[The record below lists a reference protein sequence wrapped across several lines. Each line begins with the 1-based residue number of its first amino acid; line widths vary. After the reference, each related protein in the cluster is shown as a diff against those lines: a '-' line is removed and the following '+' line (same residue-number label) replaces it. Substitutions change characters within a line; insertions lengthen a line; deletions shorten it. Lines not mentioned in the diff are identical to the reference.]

1 MANAIAYADLFQ
13 KTLDKQMTA
22 KLTSGWMEANA
33 GQVIYN
39 GGKTVK
45 IPTIS
50 MQGLGNYNRAT
61 GYANGD
67 VTLTYQTFEMTM
79 DRGRSFSLDAM
90 DVNESNFVANASNV
104 LGVFQSTKVVP
115 EVDAYRYASLASRII
130 ATDNAFD
137 RVTENYNPSPV
148 NIYGQLI
155 SDIAKIRDKVGDI
168 PLVITMSG
176 AVTPILHQ
184 SGDLNRMIVM
194 TDFKKGEISTR
205 VKSIDGIP
213 IIEVPS
219 ARMFSKYDFAANGDG
234 GFTKHRDAKTINWM
248 ITPLHGPIAVSKT
261 DKPRIFTPEENQ
273 SANAYKIDYRKYHDV
288 WITAEMLNVS
298 LVNIKEAKA

>member
-1 MANAIAYADLFQ
+1 MANQIAYADLFQ

-33 GQVIYN
+33 GQVIYD

-61 GYANGD
+61 GYVNGD

-104 LGVFQSTKVVP
+104 LGIFQSTQVVP
-115 EVDAYRYASLASRII
+115 EVDAYRYASLATRLID
-130 ATDNAFD
+130 TDNAFD
-137 RVTENYNPSPV
+137 RVTESYNPDPTD
-148 NIYGQLI
+148 IYVQLTE
-155 SDIAKIRDKVGDI
+155 DIAKVRDKAGDI
-168 PLVITMSG
+168 PLVITM
-176 AVTPILHQ
+176 ATPVAATLAQ
-184 SGDLNRMIVM
+184 SGDLTKMINV
-194 TDFKKGEISTR
+194 TDFQRGDITTK

-213 IIEVPS
+213 IVEVPS
-219 ARMFSKYDFAANGDG
+219 ARMFSKYTFNADGVG
-234 GFTKHRDAKTINWM
+234 GFTKHGTAKTINWM

-261 DKPRIFTPEENQ
+261 DKPRIFTPEQNQ
-273 SANAYKIDYRKYHDV
+273 SADAYKIDYRKYHDV
-288 WITAEMLNVS
+288 WITAEMLKVS
-298 LVNIKEAKA
+298 LLNIKETKA

>member
-1 MANAIAYADLFQ
+1 MANVIAYADLFQ

-50 MQGLGNYNRAT
+50 MQGLGNYNRGT
-61 GYANGD
+61 GYASGD

-79 DRGRSFSLDAM
+79 DRGRSFSLDSM

-130 ATDNAFD
+130 ATDDSFD
-137 RVTENYNPSPV
+137 RVTQNYTPDPV

-155 SDIAKIRDKVGDI
+155 SDISKIRDKAGDI
-168 PLVITMSG
+168 PLVITM
-176 AVTPILHQ
+176 ATPVAAILSQ
-184 SGDLNRMIVM
+184 SGDLARMINV
-194 TDFKKGEISTR
+194 TEFKRGEISTK
-205 VKSIDGIP
+205 VKSIDDIP
-213 IIEVPS
+213 IVSVPS
-219 ARMFSKYDFAANGDG
+219 ARMFSKYIFTADGAG
-234 GFTKHRDAKTINWM
+234 GFTKAGDAKTINWI
-248 ITPLHGPIAVSKT
+248 ITPLHAPIAVSKT
-261 DKPRIFTPEENQ
+261 DKVRIFTPEQNQ
-273 SANAYKIDYRKYHDV
+273 SADAWKIDYRKYHDV
-288 WITAEMLNVS
+288 WITDEMLKVS
-298 LVNIKEAKA
+298 LVNIKENKA

>member
-1 MANAIAYADLFQ
+1 MANNIAYADLFQ

-33 GQVIYN
+33 GQVIYD

-61 GYANGD
+61 GYVNGD
-67 VTLTYQTFEMTM
+67 VTLTYQTFTMTM

-104 LGVFQSTKVVP
+104 LGIFQSTQVVP
-115 EVDAYRYASLASRII
+115 EVDAYRYASLATRLID
-130 ATDNAFD
+130 TDNAFD
-137 RVTENYNPSPV
+137 RVTESYNPDPTD
-148 NIYGQLI
+148 IYIQLTE
-155 SDIAKIRDKVGDI
+155 DIAKVRDKAGDI
-168 PLVITMSG
+168 PLVITM
-176 AVTPILHQ
+176 ATPVAATLAQ
-184 SGDLNRMIVM
+184 SGDLTKMINVA
-194 TDFKKGEISTR
+194 DFQRGDVTTK

-213 IIEVPS
+213 IVEVPS
-219 ARMFSKYDFAANGDG
+219 ARMFSKYTFNADGVG
-234 GFTKHRDAKTINWM
+234 GFTKHGNAKTINWM

-261 DKPRIFTPEENQ
+261 DKPRIFTPEQNQ
-273 SANAYKIDYRKYHDV
+273 SADAYKIDYRKYHDV
-288 WITAEMLNVS
+288 WITAEMLKVS
-298 LVNIKEAKA
+298 LLNIKETKL

>member
-1 MANAIAYADLFQ
+1 MPNVINHADLFQ

-33 GQVIYN
+33 GQVIYD

-61 GYANGD
+61 GYVNGD

-104 LGVFQSTKVVP
+104 LGIFQSTQVVP
-115 EVDAYRYASLASRII
+115 EVDADRYESLATRLID
-130 ATDNAFD
+130 TDNAFD
-137 RVTENYNPSPV
+137 RVTESYNPDPTD
-148 NIYGQLI
+148 IYIQLTE
-155 SDIAKIRDKVGDI
+155 DIAKVRDKAGDI
-168 PLVITMSG
+168 PLVITM
-176 AVTPILHQ
+176 ATPVAATLAQ
-184 SGDLNRMIVM
+184 SGDLTKMINVA
-194 TDFKKGEISTR
+194 DFQRGDVTTK

-213 IIEVPS
+213 IVEVPS
-219 ARMFSKYDFAANGDG
+219 ARMFSKYTFNADGVG
-234 GFTKHRDAKTINWM
+234 GFTKHGTAKTINWM

-261 DKPRIFTPEENQ
+261 DKPRIFTPEQNQ
-273 SANAYKIDYRKYHDV
+273 SADAYKIDYRKYHDV
-288 WITAEMLNVS
+288 WITAEMLKVS
-298 LVNIKEAKA
+298 LLNIKETKL

>member
-1 MANAIAYADLFQ
+1 MGNTITHAELFQ

-50 MQGLGNYNRAT
+50 MQGLGNYSRST
-61 GYANGD
+61 GYVNGD
-67 VTLTYQTFEMTM
+67 VTLTYQTFDMKM

-90 DVNESNFVANASNV
+90 DVNETNFVANASTV

-115 EVDAYRYASLASRII
+115 EVDAYRYATISSKII
-130 ATDNAFD
+130 ATDVNFD
-137 RVTENYNPSPV
+137 RVTESYNPNAV
-148 NIYGQLI
+148 DIYGKLI
-155 SDIAKIRDKVGDI
+155 SDIAKVRDKVGDI
-168 PLVITMSG
+168 PLVITMST
-176 AVTPILHQ
+176 AVSAILSQ
-184 SGDLNRMIVM
+184 AGDLSRFISM
-194 TDFKKGEISTR
+194 TDFKKGEITTR
-205 VKSIDGIP
+205 VKSIDDTP

-219 ARMFSKYDFAANGDG
+219 ARMFSKYTFAADGAG
-234 GFTKHRDAKTINWM
+234 GFTKAADAKTINWM

-261 DKPRIFTPEENQ
+261 DKPRIFTPEQNQ
-273 SANAYKIDYRKYHDV
+273 SADAYKIDYRKYHDV

-298 LVNIKEAKA
+298 LVNIKETKA

>member
-1 MANAIAYADLFQ
+1 MPNQIAYADLFQ

-50 MQGLGNYNRAT
+50 MQGLGNYSRST
-61 GYANGD
+61 GYVNGD
-67 VTLTYQTFEMTM
+67 VTLTYQSFDMTM
-79 DRGRSFSLDAM
+79 DRGRSFSLDSM
-90 DVNESNFVANASNV
+90 DVNESNFVANAANV
-104 LGVFQSTKVVP
+104 LGVFQTTQVVP
-115 EVDAYRYASLASRII
+115 EVDAYRYSTLATRILD
-130 ATDNAFD
+130 TDQNFD
-137 RVTENYNPSPV
+137 RVTQNYVPNAV
-148 NIYGQLI
+148 DIYGKLI
-155 SDIAKIRDKVGDI
+155 SDIAKVRDKAGDI

-176 AVTPILHQ
+176 AVAPILHQ
-184 SGDLNRMIVM
+184 SGDLSRMIVM
-194 TDFKKGEISTR
+194 TDFKKGEIFTK

-219 ARMFSKYDFAANGDG
+219 ARMFSKYDFAANGAG
-234 GFTKHRDAKTINWM
+234 GFSKNGGAKTINWI

-261 DKPRIFTPEENQ
+261 DKPRIFTPEQNQ
-273 SANAYKIDYRKYHDV
+273 SADAYKIDYRKYHDV
-288 WITAEMLNVS
+288 WITAEMLKVS
-298 LVNIKEAKA
+298 HINIQEAK

>member
-1 MANAIAYADLFQ
+1 MANNIAYADLFQ

-33 GQVIYN
+33 GQVIYD

-61 GYANGD
+61 GYVNGD
-67 VTLTYQTFEMTM
+67 VTLTYQTFTMTM

-104 LGVFQSTKVVP
+104 LGVFQSTQVVP
-115 EVDAYRYASLASRII
+115 EVDAYRYASLASKLID
-130 ATDNAFD
+130 TDVAFD
-137 RVTENYNPSPV
+137 RVTQNYTPDPAD
-148 NIYGQLI
+148 IYIQLT
-155 SDIAKIRDKVGDI
+155 SDIAKVRDKAGDI
-168 PLVITMSG
+168 PLVITMS
-176 AVTPILHQ
+176 TPVATVLAQ
-184 SGDLNRMIVM
+184 SGDLMKMINI
-194 TDFKKGEISTR
+194 TDFKRGDITTK

-213 IIEVPS
+213 IVEVPS
-219 ARMFSKYDFAANGDG
+219 ARMFSKYDFAADGAG
-234 GFTKHRDAKTINWM
+234 GFTKNVGAKTINWI

-261 DKPRIFTPEENQ
+261 DKPRIFTPEQNQ
-273 SANAYKIDYRKYHDV
+273 SADAYKIDYRKYHDV
-288 WITAEMLNVS
+288 WITAEMLKVS
-298 LVNIKEAKA
+298 LLNIKEAKL